1 MGGKCYTCCMA
12 MEQGATIKVMTDDLL
27 PVGKAAKALGTSRW
41 SVYRW
46 IEAQKI
52 IAVKFGGVLF
62 IPKSEIE
69 RFKNN
74 QATESGPAA

>member
-1 MGGKCYTCCMA
+1 
-12 MEQGATIKVMTDDLL
+12 MEQGAAIKVMTDDLL

-62 IPKSEIE
+62 IPKTEVE
-69 RFKNN
+69 RLNK
-74 QATESGPAA
+74 QATEPSGRGCKPRCRM